1 MLSYIY
7 LFFTGTIIG
16 SFFSS
21 SIFCK
26 TLSYSPVSIRRSA
39 CQNCDKKLKYWMLVP
54 IFSYLSLGGKCYYCK
69 DDISLKYPLLELAI
83 GSSFVLLSLNYTY
96 DINQAF
102 ILAITSLL
110 IACSFSDQR
119 DMKIP
124 DSLIYSTLTF
134 ALVYLAFNFSTSN
147 LLGLVV
153 GKLFFDIQR
162 WISKGKWVGDADSF
176 IGASIGAVLGLKLG
190 LLTIFISYW
199 LATLFII
206 PKLLTKSVSLK
217 SKLAFIPFLTISF
230 FLVNFFYD
238 IIVINF
244 NYLQ

>member
-1 MLSYIY
+1 
-7 LFFTGTIIG
+7 
-16 SFFSS
+16 
-21 SIFCK
+21 
-26 TLSYSPVSIRRSA
+26 
-39 CQNCDKKLKYWMLVP
+39 
-54 IFSYLSLGGKCYYCK
+54 
-69 DDISLKYPLLELAI
+69 
-83 GSSFVLLSLNYTY
+83 
-96 DINQAF
+96 
-102 ILAITSLL
+102 
-110 IACSFSDQR
+110 
-119 DMKIP
+119 MKIP
-124 DSLIYSTLTF
+124 DSFIYSTLTF